1 MEVTER
7 EAATPL
13 TKEQRTSTR
22 GIPLRRLNIHTYD
35 LYGAAA
41 LAFIVALRLLLVAL
55 GWPPTNSD
63 EGTMGLMAM
72 HIAYQGDHPYFF
84 YGQNYMGS
92 LEAYLGAFFFRLFGG
107 PSLFALRLSVILLVT
122 LFFIALYVLT
132 SFLFSRKLAVVT
144 LIMLSIGSIPYLTR
158 QTIATG
164 GSSETL
170 LFGTLA
176 FLLAAWLAYT
186 YKRVLPF
193 QAMWRVAA
201 YGCWGLIVGLG
212 MWSDMVV
219 LPYFAVAGLLLL
231 IFCWREVLT
240 WAWIIMLICVFIGL
254 TPLIKYDLS
263 HHINSGAILLSL
275 VHGSSATAPTSLR
288 GILHNIKSTTLVSI
302 PTATGEPFCPVYE
315 LPFLSDNV
323 PQTPQCTVIHAAW
336 GGGYILLMG
345 IALLFALG
353 GLRALRSRHY
363 DADSDEQRR
372 ERVRYVARLLLLC
385 GGILNIAVFVFSS
398 GPVNWPGFHARY
410 LIGLV
415 IVTPALIA
423 PLWSAASRIAA
434 PADWS
439 ERAKRCASRAVLV
452 IAWGIFLTGTIIAFT
467 ELPAAQNAY
476 RQRVDLINHLL
487 SLGERHIYTNYWTC
501 DDIAFTSHERI
512 ICGIPNAS
520 LGYDWV
526 HNRVPSYYPV
536 VHADKHAAYV
546 MPLDTHLLP
555 EQDAVLTPAVEKK
568 VARNPSA
575 YRRYVFDGYVVY
587 VPK

>member
-7 EAATPL
+7 ETLQPL
-13 TKEQRTSTR
+13 TKEQRASAR
-22 GIPLRRLNIHTYD
+22 GSWLRRLRIHTYD
-35 LYGAAA
+35 LYAAAA
-41 LAFIVALRLLLVAL
+41 LAFIAALRLLLVAL

-107 PSLFALRLSVILLVT
+107 PSLFALRLSVILLIM
-122 LFFIALYVLT
+122 LFFIALYTLT
-132 SFLFSRKLAVVT
+132 SFLFSRRLALVT
-144 LIMLSIGSIPYLTR
+144 LIMLSVGSIPYLTR

-176 FLLAAWLAYT
+176 FLLAAWLACT
-186 YKRVLPF
+186 YKRAQPL

-240 WAWIIMLICVFIGL
+240 WAWIIMLVGVFIGL
-254 TPLIKYDLS
+254 IPLIKYDTS
-263 HHINSGAILLSL
+263 HNINSWAILLGL
-275 VHGSSATAPTSLR
+275 VHGSNATAPTSLY
-288 GILHNIKSTTLVSI
+288 GILHNIRSTVLVSV

-323 PQTPQCTVIHAAW
+323 PQTAQCTLIHAIW

-345 IALLFALG
+345 IALLFGFG
-353 GLRALRSRHY
+353 GRLALRSRQR
-363 DADSDEQRR
+363 DARPDELRR
-372 ERVRYVARLLLLC
+372 EWVRGVARLLLL
-385 GGILNIAVFVFSS
+385 GGGVLNIVVFIFSS
-398 GPVNWPGFHARY
+398 GPVDWPGFHARY
-410 LIGLV
+410 LVGLV

-434 PADWS
+434 PASWL
-439 ERAKRCASRAVLV
+439 ERAKRYASRAVLV
-452 IAWGIFLTGTIIAFT
+452 IVWGIFLTGTIIAFS
-467 ELPAAQNAY
+467 EVPAAQNAY
-476 RQRVDLINHLL
+476 QQRVDLINHLL
-487 SLGERHIYTNYWTC
+487 SIGVRHIYTNYWSC
-501 DDIAFTSHERI
+501 DDIAFTSHERV
-512 ICGIPNAS
+512 ICGIPLDNLS
-520 LGYDWV
+520 MDPT
-526 HNRVPSYYPV
+526 HNRVAGYYAAV
-536 VHADKHAAYV
+536 QADRHAAYV

-555 EQDAVLTPAVEKK
+555 AQDAVLTPAVEKK
-568 VARNPSA
+568 VARDPAA